1 MRPRPGYVIDW
12 RPATLAAALY
22 AVLMVALGYDLVALL
37 GPVLA
42 APTP

>member
-1 MRPRPGYVIDW
+1 MRPRPNYVIDW
-12 RPATLAAALY
+12 RPATVAAVLY

-37 GPVLA
+37 APMLA